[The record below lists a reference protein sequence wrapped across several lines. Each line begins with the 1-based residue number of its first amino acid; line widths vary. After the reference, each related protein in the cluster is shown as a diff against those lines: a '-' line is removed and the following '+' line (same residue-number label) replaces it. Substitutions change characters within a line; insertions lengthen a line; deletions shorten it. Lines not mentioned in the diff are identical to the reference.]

1 MTFSQERIMKIDG
14 LHHVALPCAD
24 LERSRRFYQ
33 DILGLTEIPRPT
45 LPVAGAWFRVGDRQ
59 ELHLVVGDPQAT
71 FRITKGIDT
80 NDIHFAVRVSS
91 YRQALEALRAKGYRE
106 DASPDD
112 PMGIRTS
119 MRVGYPQIYILD
131 PDCNIIEINAASAD

>member
-1 MTFSQERIMKIDG
+1 MEIDG

-33 DILGLTEIPRPT
+33 EVLGLTEIPRPA
-45 LPVAGAWFRVGDRQ
+45 LPVAGAWFRVGGSQ
-59 ELHLVVGDPQAT
+59 ELHLVVGDAQAT
-71 FRITKGIDT
+71 FRSRKGMDT
-80 NDIHFAVRVSS
+80 NDIHFAVRVKD
-91 YRQALEALRAKGYRE
+91 YREALEALEAKGYRE
-106 DASPDD
+106 DLNPDD

-131 PDCNIIEINAASAD
+131 PDRNIIEINALRAD

>member
-1 MTFSQERIMKIDG
+1 MEIDS

-24 LERSRRFYQ
+24 LERSRRFYVEV
-33 DILGLTEIPRPT
+33 LGLTEISRPS

-59 ELHLVVGDPQAT
+59 ELHLILGDAQAT
-71 FRITKGIDT
+71 FRRTKGMNSD
-80 NDIHFAVRVSS
+80 DIHFAVRVTS
-91 YRQALEALRAKGYRE
+91 YAQALKALRAKGYHE

-131 PDCNIIEINAASAD
+131 PDRNIIEINTASAD